1 MRFPPHLLD
10 EIRARLPVSVVVG
23 RRVKLIK
30 AGREYKGLS
39 PFQQEKTPS
48 FYVNDQKGFYHCFSS
63 GKHGDIFRFVMET
76 EGLAFPEAVERLA
89 REAGVELPKAT
100 PEAQQEEKKR
110 RDLYDVMEL
119 AAKFFEAQLQRGPG
133 ETARA
138 YLAKRGFVE
147 KTQAEFRMGFAPDSR
162 DALKSHMAAL
172 GVTEQQML
180 DAGLLVEPERGG
192 ASYDRFRNRVIIPIQ
207 DTQGRVVAFGG
218 RVLDAEAKP
227 KYLNSPE
234 TSLFRKGFLVFNGHR
249 AREAA
254 FKAGTVIAVE
264 GYLDAIAVWQAGLR
278 HVVATLGTAFT
289 EEQIA
294 TLWRFAPEPVISFDG
309 DKAGVAAAN
318 RAVDRILPQL
328 KTGNSFRFSFLP
340 AGLDP
345 DDMIRQRGVDAFA
358 DAANKALPLWD
369 VLWRRESEGQ
379 DVTTPD
385 RQAMLEKRLRDL
397 IQSIGD
403 PLVRR
408 RYELSARLRLNQ
420 LFYESSG
427 SRRTGPGGQRDRR
440 EKPRLSAESAAAAG
454 GDTPRHIAI
463 ERIFLGLS
471 LHYPDL
477 LERHHERIASLRLR
491 GFHKSTEHGS
501 TGYDRFLSDLL
512 RALDE
517 APASSASD
525 LYARLDPYFLEC
537 LEDLH
542 GTERARQGL
551 PWGHKLQTAF
561 PILKSAPGEIFI
573 ERCYDHFIRMLEL
586 REAEIELASLL
597 NASPEQMSDD
607 WAERMILLKRD
618 VEADQAAVNR
628 ADQDLAEFA
637 AEAKKFADA
646 QGTNSWAADLALPTE
661 YEEI

>member
-63 GKHGDIFRFVMET
+63 GKHGDIFRFVTET
-76 EGLAFPEAVERLA
+76 EGLGFPEAVERLA

-110 RDLYDVMEL
+110 RDLYDVVEL
-119 AAKFFEAQLQRGPG
+119 AAKFFEGQLQRAIG

-138 YLAKRGFVE
+138 YLAKRGFNQT
-147 KTQAEFRMGFAPDSR
+147 TQAEFRMGFAPDSR
-162 DALKSHMAAL
+162 DALKSHLAAA
-172 GVTEQQML
+172 GITERQML

-207 DTQGRVVAFGG
+207 DGQGRIVAFGG

-294 TLWRFAPEPVISFDG
+294 TLWRYAPEPVICFDG
-309 DKAGVAAAN
+309 DKAGLAAAN

-358 DAANKALPLWD
+358 EATTKAQPLWD

-397 IQSIGD
+397 IQSIAD

-420 LFYESSG
+420 LFYDASG
-427 SRRTGPGGQRDRR
+427 RRGGGGPRQKRDT
-440 EKPRLSAESAAAAG
+440 PRLSAESAAGAEL
-454 GDTPRHIAI
+454 PRHMAI

-477 LERHHERIASLRLR
+477 LERHHERVAGLRLR
-491 GFHKSTEHGS
+491 GFHRSSEHGS

-517 APASSASD
+517 APAQSASD

-542 GTERARQGL
+542 GTEQARHGL
-551 PWGHKLQTAF
+551 PWGHRLQTAF
-561 PILKSAPGEIFI
+561 PILKSAPGESFV

-586 REAEIELASLL
+586 REAEIELAGLL
-597 NASPEQMSDD
+597 NTPAEQMSDD

-618 VEADQAAVNR
+618 VEADQAAVAR

-646 QGTNSWAADLALPTE
+646 QGISAWSAAPIQPHD
-661 YEEI
+661 YEEM